1 MSQPEL
7 IEQHSFTKSLI
18 FKLKS
23 SVLIGLRGLKNIQDN
38 PTKFQFDSKLIDQP
52 IIAFSESE
60 LWNPND
66 TKENW
71 ILTAGKIQNLRI
83 ASQKINGLDRKSVV

>member
-1 MSQPEL
+1 MSQSEL
-7 IEQHSFTKSLI
+7 IEQHSFAKSLI

-23 SVLIGLRGLKNIQDN
+23 SVLIGLRGLKNIQDH

-60 LWNPND
+60 LWNTND
-66 TKENW
+66 TKEN
-71 ILTAGKIQNLRI
+71 
-83 ASQKINGLDRKSVV
+83 

>member
-1 MSQPEL
+1 MINRL
-7 IEQHSFTKSLI
+7 LHF
-18 FKLKS
+18 LK
-23 SVLIGLRGLKNIQDN
+23 
-38 PTKFQFDSKLIDQP
+38 
-52 IIAFSESE
+52 SE

-83 ASQKINGLDRKSVV
+83 ASKKINGLEIKANETFSFWKHIGNPNYDQGFLVGREIKEGCIVPTFAGGL